1 MAKHGGVTQLVEY
14 PVHTRSVTCS
24 SQVAATRPVGQAVKT
39 PPFHGGNMGSI
50 PVRVTKKKPPQKGW
64 FLFGDPGNRK
74 GGFACGKAKK
84 CPVDTFLARGRFH
97 LLRIRPE
104 WVGAEANLRAQEEL
118 YDIDFDG
125 TPMHGTLEIRKEG
138 SKIKMAIKWQ
148 DQSSSMELYDGE
160 SYQRYQSGQLVLER
174 SHGGIDLTP
183 FSTIDKL
190 KEYAL
195 LTGVLLKFREEGD
208 MIIVST
214 RGDKVGII
222 ARFSKSEGRLLG
234 AECSGLYNG
243 QQVTVL
249 TVNQIDFDVLPTE

>member
-1 MAKHGGVTQLVEY
+1 MKTNNSDTYSDNRVVDILSPRFAPSTNLEFKVTAPAPRRRFIWQFARVGGIAAVVAIALFVGIKGVQTSTARDVVERALTQLLESDNCLVRF
-14 PVHTRSVTCS
+14 TANVTANKS
-24 SQVAATRPVGQAVKT
+24 S
-39 PPFHGGNMGSI
+39 
-50 PVRVTKKKPPQKGW
+50 
-64 FLFGDPGNRK
+64 
-74 GGFACGKAKK
+74 
-84 CPVDTFLARGRFH
+84 
-97 LLRIRPE
+97 
-104 WVGAEANLRAQEEL
+104 QEEL

-125 TPMHGTLEIRKEG
+125 TPMQGTVEIRKEN
-138 SKIKMAIKWQ
+138 SKIKIAIKWQ
-148 DQSSSMELYDGE
+148 DQARSMELYDGE
-160 SYQRYQSGQLVLER
+160 SYRRYQNGQLVLER
-174 SHGGIDLTP
+174 PHGGIDLTP

-190 KEYAL
+190 NEYSL
-195 LTGVLLKFREEGD
+195 LMGILLKFREEGD

>member
-1 MAKHGGVTQLVEY
+1 MKTNNLDNYSDNRVVDILSPRFAPSTNLEFKVTAPAPRRRFIWQFARVGGIAAVVAIALFVGIKGVQTSTAQEVVERAMTQLLESDNCLVRF
-14 PVHTRSVTCS
+14 TANVTANKS
-24 SQVAATRPVGQAVKT
+24 S
-39 PPFHGGNMGSI
+39 
-50 PVRVTKKKPPQKGW
+50 
-64 FLFGDPGNRK
+64 
-74 GGFACGKAKK
+74 
-84 CPVDTFLARGRFH
+84 
-97 LLRIRPE
+97 
-104 WVGAEANLRAQEEL
+104 QEEL

-125 TPMHGTLEIRKEG
+125 TPMQGIVEIRKEG

-160 SYQRYQSGQLVLER
+160 SYQRYQNGQLVLECP
-174 SHGGIDLTP
+174 HGGIDLTP

-195 LTGVLLKFREEGD
+195 LTGILLKFREEGD

-234 AECSGLYNG
+234 VECSGLYNG

>member
-1 MAKHGGVTQLVEY
+1 MKTNNLDNYSDNRVVDILSPRFAPSTNLEFKVTAPAPRRRSIWQFARVGGIAAVVAIALFVGIKGVQTSTAREVVERAMTQLLESDNCLVLF
-14 PVHTRSVTCS
+14 TANVTANKS
-24 SQVAATRPVGQAVKT
+24 S
-39 PPFHGGNMGSI
+39 
-50 PVRVTKKKPPQKGW
+50 
-64 FLFGDPGNRK
+64 
-74 GGFACGKAKK
+74 
-84 CPVDTFLARGRFH
+84 
-97 LLRIRPE
+97 
-104 WVGAEANLRAQEEL
+104 QEEL

-125 TPMHGTLEIRKEG
+125 TPMQGTVEIRKED

-160 SYQRYQSGQLVLER
+160 SYQRYQNGQLVLER
-174 SHGGIDLTP
+174 PHGGIDLTP

-190 KEYAL
+190 KEYTL
-195 LTGVLLKFREEGD
+195 LTGILLKFREEGD

-234 AECSGLYNG
+234 VECSGLYNE

>member
-1 MAKHGGVTQLVEY
+1 MKTNNNLDNFSDNRVENLLSPRFTPTTSLSFKAPAPRRRPLWQAVRISAVAAMVAVAIVIGFSGVQTSTAREVVERAMTQLLESDNCLVRF
-14 PVHTRSVTCS
+14 TANVTANKS
-24 SQVAATRPVGQAVKT
+24 S
-39 PPFHGGNMGSI
+39 
-50 PVRVTKKKPPQKGW
+50 
-64 FLFGDPGNRK
+64 
-74 GGFACGKAKK
+74 
-84 CPVDTFLARGRFH
+84 
-97 LLRIRPE
+97 
-104 WVGAEANLRAQEEL
+104 QEEL

-125 TPMHGTLEIRKEG
+125 TPMQGTLEIRKED

-160 SYQRYQSGQLVLER
+160 SYQRYQNGQLVLER
-174 SHGGIDLTP
+174 PHGGIDLTP

-195 LTGVLLKFREEGD
+195 LTGILLKFREEGD

-249 TVNQIDFDVLPTE
+249 TVNQIDFDVVPTE